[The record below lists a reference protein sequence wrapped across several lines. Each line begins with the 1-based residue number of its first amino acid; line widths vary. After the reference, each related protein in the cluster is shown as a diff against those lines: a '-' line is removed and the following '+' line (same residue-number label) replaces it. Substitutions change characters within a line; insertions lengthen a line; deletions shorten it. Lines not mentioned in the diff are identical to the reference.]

1 MKPGLRPVDKGSS
14 GAKGDKCAKGDEGDE
29 VDEGDIGRMVA
40 CTGLIR

>member
-14 GAKGDKCAKGDEGDE
+14 GAKEGKGDE

-40 CTGLIR
+40 CNGLIR